1 MDLEEKYAIALGVL
15 SIILLG
21 VGTLLGVYLR
31 KAPPRIVRQVFPAA
45 ALLTLGAFAVF
56 VFIARAHVK
65 G

>member
-15 SIILLG
+15 SIALLG
-21 VGTLLGVYLR
+21 VGTAIGLYFR
-31 KAPPRIVRQVFPAA
+31 TAPPRIVRQVFPVA

-56 VFIARAHVK
+56 VFVARAHVK